1 MYLYNKDILK
11 YAEIVVVTDDGNSRI
26 LNIEGHSS
34 LHISIM
40 LQTIHETLLL
50 QIQTQS

>member
-11 YAEIVVVTDDGNSRI
+11 YAEIVATDVGNSRI